1 MLENHTIF
9 QHITSGTFCS
19 LFVFFPCPKGAQ
31 KKKNC
36 NLQNVCAY
44 YIKTIE

>member
-9 QHITSGTFCS
+9 QHITRGTFCS
-19 LFVFFPCPKGAQ
+19 LFVFFPCPRGAQ
-31 KKKNC
+31 KKKKNH

-44 YIKTIE
+44 YKTIE